1 MRTKSRLSG
10 LYLTGRLRTMTHYL
24 RLKTFGPSS
33 RQLLF
38 LYSFSKLFQRSC
50 FDRTLAFPNMIKPYL
65 ALVSATFS
73 LRGSFKKPIP
83 DASFDLTQ
91 DKRMKSFSLP

>member
-1 MRTKSRLSG
+1 
-10 LYLTGRLRTMTHYL
+10 
-24 RLKTFGPSS
+24 
-33 RQLLF
+33 LF

-50 FDRTLAFPNMIKPYL
+50 FDSTFAFPNIINPYL

-73 LRGSFKKPIP
+73 LRGSFRNPIP

-91 DKRMKSFSLP
+91 DNRIKSFSLP